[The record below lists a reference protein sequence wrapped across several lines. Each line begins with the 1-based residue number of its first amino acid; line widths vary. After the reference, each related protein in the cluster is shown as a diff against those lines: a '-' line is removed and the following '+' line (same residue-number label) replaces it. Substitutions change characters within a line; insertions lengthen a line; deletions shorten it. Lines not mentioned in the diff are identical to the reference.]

1 MRNLRSRPAR
11 RLLLAAAGAIG
22 FVPAVPNVSLH
33 AQPAS
38 TDGLRA
44 ATRGLALLDSAI
56 AANGGLDRLRA
67 VEDLTIRYRGRRW
80 MAYQSRSAVPPWTT
94 QPTLMDLVVDIK
106 NNRVYR
112 FSETRYPE
120 DFLFAGVQ
128 MITGTNAYFYD
139 PTRAGFNDVINRATV
154 AANQTMASR
163 REVPALELLQA
174 RDRSESVRWVGERS
188 DGGRRLQGVSYAQP
202 NGAIYTL
209 WVDAGTKRLA
219 RLEWL
224 RDDAVDGD
232 QVASYDYS
240 GYRMEGTIPV
250 PTRLVE
256 RRNGELVRDDSLAIA
271 IDTRPADSLFTPPA
285 TGYGEAS
292 PVTGPES
299 EPVRK
304 LADNVWLLQQL
315 PGGNRVMFVAFRD
328 HVLVFE
334 APTPQAAATAV
345 LEAVRR
351 TVPGKPVR
359 YVTFSHPHDDHGGGL
374 RPYIAEGTTIVTTP
388 GNRRFIETVARAKHT
403 LRPDVLSSSGRTPVV
418 ETFSKKR
425 VFTDG
430 DMTVELHDIG
440 PTSHAEEIVLAY
452 LPKQRLIFQGDLLIL
467 PPRGDPAPANRLT
480 AEFAQAIDRLG
491 LQVDTI
497 AGVHGRVG
505 TLADLRAAV
514 ARRRP

>member
-1 MRNLRSRPAR
+1 MTRPCSRLACPALLAWLVVMSVTPNAPLPAQSASLEPLRSAE
-11 RLLLAAAGAIG
+11 
-22 FVPAVPNVSLH
+22 
-33 AQPAS
+33 
-38 TDGLRA
+38 
-44 ATRGLALLDSAI
+44 RGLAVLDSAI

-80 MAYQSRSAVPPWTT
+80 MAYQSKSAVPPWTT
-94 QPTLMDLVVDIK
+94 QPTLTDLVVDIK
-106 NNRVYR
+106 NNRIWRY
-112 FSETRYPE
+112 SETRYPA
-120 DFLFAGVQ
+120 DFLFASAQILNGP
-128 MITGTNAYFYD
+128 NAIFYD
-139 PTRAGFNDVINRATV
+139 PTRAGFGDVISKLTGPPNP
-154 AANQTMASR
+154 TMGSR

-174 RDRSESVRWVGERS
+174 RDRSESVRWAGERN

-202 NGAIYTL
+202 NGAVYTL
-209 WVDAGTKRLA
+209 WIDAATKRLA
-219 RLEWL
+219 RMEWL
-224 RDDAVDGD
+224 RDDPVDGD
-232 QVASYDYS
+232 QLASYDYS
-240 GYRMEGTIPV
+240 GYRMENAIPV

-271 IDTRPADSLFTPPA
+271 IDTHPADSVFAAPK
-285 TGYGEAS
+285 TGYGEGS
-292 PVTGPES
+292 PITGPES
-299 EPVRK
+299 EQVRK

-345 LEAVRR
+345 MDAVRR

-359 YVTFSHPHDDHGGGL
+359 YVAFSHPHDDHGGGL
-374 RPYIAEGTTIVTTP
+374 RPYMAEGITIVTTP
-388 GNRRFIETVARAKHT
+388 GNRRFIETIAGAKHAM
-403 LRPDVLSSSGRTPVV
+403 RPDVLFATPKKPVI
-418 ETFSKKR
+418 ETFTKKR

-440 PTSHAEEIVLAY
+440 PTSHSDEIVLAY

-467 PPRGDPAPANRLT
+467 PPRGEPGPANMLT
-480 AEFAQAIDRLG
+480 SEFAKAIERLG

-505 TLADLRAAV
+505 TVADLRDAISK
-514 ARRRP
+514 RRP